1 MFYCKVIFPRKII
14 RVENIA
20 EKFMEPSEAQYLIV
34 NALETLE
41 LLQWRLYDEETGYWR
56 IHTLSPVL
64 PIAYILQNGDIV
76 PSEWIL
82 DL

>member
-1 MFYCKVIFPRKII
+1 
-14 RVENIA
+14 
-20 EKFMEPSEAQYLIV
+20 MEPSAAQYLIV
-34 NALETLE
+34 NALETWE
-41 LLQWRLYDEETGYWR
+41 LLQWRLYDEETGYWH

-76 PSEWIL
+76 PSEWLL

>member
-14 RVENIA
+14 GVQNIA
-20 EKFMEPSEAQYLIV
+20 EKFMEPSQAQYLIV

-56 IHTLSPVL
+56 IHTPSPVL

-76 PSEWIL
+76 PPEWIL